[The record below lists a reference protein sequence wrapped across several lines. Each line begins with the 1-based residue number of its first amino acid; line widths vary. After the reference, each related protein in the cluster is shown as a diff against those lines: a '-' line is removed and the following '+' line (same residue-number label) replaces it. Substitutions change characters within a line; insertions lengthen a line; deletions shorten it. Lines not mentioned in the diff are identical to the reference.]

1 MKLESKF
8 QKELIDE
15 IKDTFPG
22 CVVMKTD
29 PTYIQGFPDLLVLFG
44 DRWAALE
51 VKRDAR
57 SHHQPNQDY
66 YVDILSRES
75 FAAFIFPENREE
87 VLRSM
92 ERYFRE

>member
-15 IKDTFPG
+15 IKDIFPG

-51 VKRDAR
+51 VKRDSR
-57 SHHQPNQDY
+57 SYHQPNQDY